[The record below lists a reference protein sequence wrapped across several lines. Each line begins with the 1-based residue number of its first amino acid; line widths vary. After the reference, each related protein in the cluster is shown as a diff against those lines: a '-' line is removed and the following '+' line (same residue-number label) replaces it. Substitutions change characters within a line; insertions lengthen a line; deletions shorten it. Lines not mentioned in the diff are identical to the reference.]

1 MGIDPFT
8 AQLGA
13 SVIGGVLGNRGA
25 KRGAAAQDRATEASL
40 AGFRQYEPHV
50 NANLEGAQNALNDV
64 LAAGNYG
71 GPTYAGPN
79 AFSTNTATAMGG
91 AGGAMINRGAGMM
104 DRYAGFGDNS
114 QGIYGQYNAMANDAR
129 NTDRLAVAQQYALD
143 NSQPMIDAAMR
154 DDRRNLQENV
164 LPSINQSASASGNT
178 ASSRAGVAEAI
189 ANRGYDDRR
198 ADVTAGINDAFTA
211 RSLGQQ
217 NTQFN
222 QTGSALQGA
231 GSANNAIRSA
241 YSEGLNT
248 MGEGANFGMNAGNV
262 LQGYDQAA
270 MDDSR
275 ARYEGNRDFALNQ
288 RKDYMA
294 TMLGRAPNSP
304 NVQANNFDP
313 TTSAFSGAMT
323 GFGFAKDMM
332 KPNYAGGY
340 NGRDMNA
347 VGYGSGRQFKF
358 GGK

>member
-1 MGIDPFT
+1 MFGQI
-8 AQLGA
+8 AGA
-13 SVIGGVLGNRGA
+13 LIGGVMGNRSA
-25 KRGAAAQDRATEASL
+25 KHQAAAMDRANAARIT
-40 AGFRQYEPHV
+40 GFNQYKPNV
-50 NANLEGAQNALNDV
+50 DANLTGGQDALRGV
-64 LAAGNYG
+64 LDAGYYG

-79 AFSTNTATAMGG
+79 AFSTDTATAMGG

-104 DRYAGFGDNS
+104 DRFAGFGDNS

-129 NTDRLAVAQQYALD
+129 NTDRMAVARDYALN
-143 NSQPMIDAAMR
+143 NSQPLIDAAMR

-164 LPSINQSASASGNT
+164 LPSINQGASASGNT
-178 ASSRAGVAEAI
+178 ASSRAGTAEAI

-222 QTGSALQGA
+222 QQGSALQGA

-270 MDDSR
+270 MDDAR

-294 TMLGRAPNSP
+294 TMLGRAPTGVSG
-304 NVQANNFDP
+304 VQSNNYDP
-313 TTSAFSGAMT
+313 TMSALAGAKA
-323 GFGFAKDMM
+323 GFGFMGDTDFSSLFGSRIPAS
-332 KPNYAGGY
+332 AGGVSRSLRPQLRPDFSK
-340 NGRDMNA
+340 G
-347 VGYGSGRQFKF
+347 
-358 GGK
+358 